1 MEGDQSHNPNNAA
14 VVAAEGQPTPSNE
27 SHAKATSTEAS
38 GYLEPPYTTIGG
50 WVEEVKYYK
59 ESQREYTL
67 MRVGEEDS
75 HSPKFSIPNNSE
87 VLVRALM
94 GVFLSDSII

>member
-1 MEGDQSHNPNNAA
+1 MESDISHNLENAVA
-14 VVAAEGQPTPSNE
+14 VAAKGKPTPSNE
-27 SHAKATSTEAS
+27 SHSKATSTEAS

-50 WVEEVKYYK
+50 WVEEVNYYK

-94 GVFLSDSII
+94 GIFLSDSII